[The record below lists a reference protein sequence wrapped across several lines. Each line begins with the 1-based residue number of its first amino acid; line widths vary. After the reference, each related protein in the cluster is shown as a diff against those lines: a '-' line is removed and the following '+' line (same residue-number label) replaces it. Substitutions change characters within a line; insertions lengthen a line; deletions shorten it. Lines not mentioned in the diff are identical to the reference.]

1 MASTV
6 TLLRASDSSVQHLDL
21 AVSCMVA
28 LTLGSAII
36 ASNAFCFSEKV
47 KDELDGNSTDTQ
59 CKVKVEKIVSFI
71 PYSCFLFGAELVVR
85 GGEYSLSIE
94 INLTSQMHQMKD

>member
-71 PYSCFLFGAELVVR
+71 PYFLFGAELVVR

-94 INLTSQMHQMKD
+94 INLTSQKHQMKD